1 MCFAIGADDGVC
13 LQRLQLLPLWCAP
26 GPRWPAVVAAVL
38 RCAQS
43 LSARLQTAVGGGGG
57 PGQPNS
63 FLEELR
69 AHLHRGASAQV
80 PRTPLHCHYACD
92 FVKTRA
98 CYAEVVPNA
107 AGGPRRQQASEV
119 L

>member
-1 MCFAIGADDGVC
+1 
-13 LQRLQLLPLWCAP
+13 
-26 GPRWPAVVAAVL
+26 VVAAVL
-38 RCAQS
+38 RCAEA
-43 LSARLQTAVGGGGG
+43 LSARLQAAVGGGAG
-57 PGQPNS
+57 PDQPNS

-80 PRTPLHCHYACD
+80 LRTPLYCHYACD
-92 FVKTRA
+92 FVKNWA